1 MPFAG
6 FELEF
11 GPVPGLGLG
20 LGLEPEPQLLF
31 ELQAFQL
38 PLFLQQ
44 VSLLLGHK

>member
-11 GPVPGLGLG
+11 GPEPG

-44 VSLLLGHK
+44 VSLPLGHK